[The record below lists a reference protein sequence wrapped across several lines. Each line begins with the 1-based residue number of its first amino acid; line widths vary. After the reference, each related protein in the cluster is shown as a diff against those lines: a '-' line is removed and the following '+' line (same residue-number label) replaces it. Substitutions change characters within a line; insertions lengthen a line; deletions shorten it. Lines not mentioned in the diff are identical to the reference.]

1 MVVKL
6 LHAYFPTRKLLLVA
20 TETVLIFS
28 AMIAAV
34 FLRFGPDAELTL
46 NYQEG
51 FLKVAFVCVV
61 CILAMYYFDLYD
73 SLVLNNPSEVKARLI
88 EVLGVICLILSTFYY
103 LYPPAQ
109 LGRGIFVVG
118 IIFIGACLAVSRE
131 FFFVLNRSSWFAHRA
146 VLLGGGP
153 LAKSLAAEVKKR
165 PELGIRLVG
174 YIDLAL
180 GADSGGNLNGL
191 KNLGTLDDLLE
202 LVDRE
207 RVQRIIVA
215 IKDRRNSMPVRELLD
230 LRLKGMQ
237 VEDGGRVLERISGKI
252 EVDQLN
258 PSWLIFA
265 DGFRLKPGILALQR
279 LVGIVVS
286 ILLLLIV
293 LPVIPLVVILIK
305 ATSPGPVLYKQKRI
319 GKDGVV
325 FNCYKFRTMR
335 NDAEADTGPT
345 WASDSDPRIT
355 SVGRFLRIVRLDEIP
370 QLWNVLRGDMN
381 FVGPRPERPEFDRWL
396 KSEIPY
402 YHLRQIVRPGITGW
416 AQISCSY
423 GASVEQAKEKMRY
436 DLYYIK
442 NISFSLDLLVIFE
455 TIKTVLFGRGAR

>member
-73 SLVLNNPSEVKARLI
+73 SLVLNNQSEVMARLI
-88 EVLGVICLILSTFYY
+88 EVLGVICLIVSTFYY

-118 IIFIGACLAVSRE
+118 IILIGACLAVSRE
-131 FFFVLNRSSWFAHRA
+131 FFFVLNRSSWFADRA

-207 RVQRIIVA
+207 HVQRIIVA

-355 SVGRFLRIVRLDEIP
+355 AVGRFLRIVRLDEIP